1 MFLSQPP
8 HVHPSVALPSL
19 TNDGGAKAIPFL
31 RQLTEMLLHNN
42 DLISFVPGRRLP
54 HETVTG
60 QIVVHDRN
68 RVQQELLPVYFN
80 HASFA
85 SLRRQL
91 SYFSFQRVGKSRSKG
106 VTYTNENVVDMS
118 DILKLKR
125 RVSTNTKSSSAVSK
139 KQKKSND
146 DSVTTN
152 LPSMTSQHL
161 EHLGVAPDVASA
173 VLSGALHAAKTNG
186 ILEIDGANLNR
197 FTANTSAGSGSSISN
212 SFGSNSL
219 DSKSREMLVIKK
231 QKKKKRK
238 SSSYMRILKASE
250 PRSRKD
256 KKRLDRLLSANNVV
270 PFIHLPE
277 RPSENK
283 KKDVEQLQCQV
294 AKEKGSGKDAA
305 ITALLALGVS

>member
-1 MFLSQPP
+1 
-8 HVHPSVALPSL
+8 
-19 TNDGGAKAIPFL
+19 
-31 RQLTEMLLHNN
+31 MLLHNN
-42 DLISFVPGRRLP
+42 DLISFIPGREFYWLLYSASPARRSTNSLSTHTSTSGRLP
-54 HETVTG
+54 HETITG

-106 VTYTNENVVDMS
+106 VTYTNENVVEMS

-125 RVSTNTKSSSAVSK
+125 RVSTSTKSSSAVSN
-139 KQKKSND
+139 KQKKVND
-146 DSVTTN
+146 DSVTAN
-152 LPSMTSQHL
+152 LPRMTTQHL

-197 FTANTSAGSGSSISN
+197 FAAIGTSAGSGSSISN

-219 DSKSREMLVIKK
+219 DGKSREVLVIKK

-238 SSSYMRILKASE
+238 SSSYMRILKGSE

-256 KKRLDRLLSANNVV
+256 QKRLDRLLSANNVV
-270 PFIHLPE
+270 PFIHLPD
-277 RPSENK
+277 RPTENK
-283 KKDVEQLQCQV
+283 KKDAELPQCQI
-294 AKEKGSGKDAA
+294 AQEKGSGKDAA

>member
-1 MFLSQPP
+1 M
-8 HVHPSVALPSL
+8 
-19 TNDGGAKAIPFL
+19 
-31 RQLTEMLLHNN
+31 
-42 DLISFVPGRRLP
+42 
-54 HETVTG
+54 
-60 QIVVHDRN
+60 
-68 RVQQELLPVYFN
+68 YFN

-106 VTYTNENVVDMS
+106 VTYTNENVVEMS

-125 RVSTNTKSSSAVSK
+125 RVSTSTKSSSAVSK
-139 KQKKSND
+139 KQKKVND
-146 DSVTTN
+146 DSVTAN
-152 LPSMTSQHL
+152 LPRMTTQHL

-197 FTANTSAGSGSSISN
+197 FAAIGTSAGSGSSISN

-219 DSKSREMLVIKK
+219 DGKSREVLVIKK

-238 SSSYMRILKASE
+238 SSSYMRILKGSE

-256 KKRLDRLLSANNVV
+256 QKRLDRLLSANNVV
-270 PFIHLPE
+270 PFIHLPD
-277 RPSENK
+277 RPTENK
-283 KKDVEQLQCQV
+283 KKDAELPQCQI
-294 AKEKGSGKDAA
+294 AQEKGSGKDAA